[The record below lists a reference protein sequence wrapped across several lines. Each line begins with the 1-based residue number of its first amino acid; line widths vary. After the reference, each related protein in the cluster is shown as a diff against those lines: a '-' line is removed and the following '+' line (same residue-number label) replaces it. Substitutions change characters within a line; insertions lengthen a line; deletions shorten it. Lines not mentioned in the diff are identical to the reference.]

1 MIGPEL
7 TMLRTQHGESQ
18 AELADAI
25 GVYRPRISEWERG
38 LYKMNKVYA
47 RLIREHY
54 VRKMQQA

>member
-1 MIGPEL
+1 MIGAEL
-7 TMLRTQHGESQ
+7 TLLRTRHGETQ
-18 AELADAI
+18 TQLADAI

-54 VRKMQQA
+54 VRKLPPA

>member
-1 MIGPEL
+1 MTGGEL
-7 TMLRTQHGESQ
+7 TLLRTKHGESQ
-18 AELADAI
+18 AELAGAI

-54 VRKMQQA
+54 AKKMQQA